1 MMGASEGPRPGGRI
15 EQVNALVQTL
25 AILGAGAWGVYTFIY
40 EARIKPGLEPPAVS
54 VTTSLVRAGERGDQ
68 LAIRSTVRR
77 RNVGQAGLRV
87 LGLVYNVTGVRVRF
101 GAEAPAAAEAED
113 HVARSGAYALDEPG
127 IAILREGKLFAGATE
142 RDGQAADL
150 NPGEEVS
157 RDLIVYADRS
167 RYDFVRF
174 DVSLVYTRDDDPPV
188 RLRFAQAPDGA
199 LRLEPRAACEAE
211 QAACRALR
219 STDFSTQLSL
229 W

>member
-1 MMGASEGPRPGGRI
+1 MGATDGREPGGRI
-15 EQVNALVQTL
+15 ERVNALVQTL
-25 AILGAGAWGVYTFIY
+25 AILAAGAWGVYTFIY

-54 VTTSLVRAGERGDQ
+54 VTTSLVHAGLRGERV
-68 LAIRSTVRR
+68 AIRSTVRR
-77 RNVGQAGLRV
+77 RNVGQAGVRV

-101 GAEAPAAAEAED
+101 GEAAPAAAEAED

-127 IAILREGKLFAGATE
+127 VAILREGKLFAGAAD
-142 RDGQAADL
+142 RDGPAADL

-188 RLRFAQAPDGA
+188 RLRFEQGPDGVLQLRPREACGTAPDPC
-199 LRLEPRAACEAE
+199 RL
-211 QAACRALR
+211 LR
-219 STDFSTQLSL
+219 STDFSTQFSL